1 MYSSFFDV
9 LVSPI
14 IPYTTTCAWKPTE
27 DPDEYNYKHI
37 SYFVI
42 VDAGIAWDLSSDVF
56 SDGISTISGTFFG
69 KLVEHCTSCSL
80 YQEKSSGGVT
90 TLCPGNAGNVAWGTS
105 GGTNK
110 LKMKAATL
118 EALQTSKTGKTSHTS
133 LLSSTRILTSSTRRK
148 LARTRR
154 KRKRK

>member
-1 MYSSFFDV
+1 MKMTISTVMMEYLQRMYSSFCDV
-9 LVSPI
+9 LVHPL
-14 IPYTTTCAWKPTE
+14 IPFPTTCAWKPIE

-80 YQEKSSGGVT
+80 YQEMSSGGVT
-90 TLCPGNAGNVAWGTS
+90 TLCPENACNV
-105 GGTNK
+105 
-110 LKMKAATL
+110 
-118 EALQTSKTGKTSHTS
+118 E
-133 LLSSTRILTSSTRRK
+133 
-148 LARTRR
+148 
-154 KRKRK
+154 